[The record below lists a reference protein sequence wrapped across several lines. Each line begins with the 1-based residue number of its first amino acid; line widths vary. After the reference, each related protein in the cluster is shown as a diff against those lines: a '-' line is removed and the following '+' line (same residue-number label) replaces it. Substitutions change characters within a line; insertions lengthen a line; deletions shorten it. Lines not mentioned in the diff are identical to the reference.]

1 MQFDTLIYAFFLIIV
16 FAMYWAIPRQHY
28 RLQNC
33 LILAASYLFYG
44 WWDYRFLALIAA
56 TTLVTYTLALAAA
69 RHRRLSKLYTSLS
82 VTFSLGVLATF
93 KYFGFFVETLQQAAE
108 ALGVALSLPTLRLV
122 LPIGISFYTFQ
133 AISYAVEVHRRTMQ
147 PTTDP
152 VTFACYIA
160 FFPQLVAG
168 PIEKPSQL
176 IPQFA
181 APRTFCYAQAVIG
194 MRQILWGLAK
204 KVVVA
209 NTLAS
214 YVDNMLYNPLSQ
226 TASTLIL
233 GNIFFAIQIYADFS
247 AYSDIA
253 IGSARLLG
261 IHLTVNFRYPYFS
274 HNMAELWRRW
284 HITLMNWFR
293 DYVYIPLGGSR
304 CSLARTCANILVVY
318 ALSGLWHGA
327 NFTFIIW
334 GLLNGTLVAACHITK
349 ARPHGTGNPVQSRM
363 RRATAIASTFFAAAF
378 CFIPFRCYSIANYQM
393 MLQCIAHNQ
402 LFCVPNGITALPLV
416 AALFAVEWLGRYHDF
431 ALERMPA
438 SAWQR
443 FAIYWFLLAAIT
455 YCLGFNTIQYIY
467 FQF

>member
-1 MQFDTLIYAFFLIIV
+1 M
-16 FAMYWAIPRQHY
+16 
-28 RLQNC
+28 
-33 LILAASYLFYG
+33 
-44 WWDYRFLALIAA
+44 
-56 TTLVTYTLALAAA
+56 
-69 RHRRLSKLYTSLS
+69 
-82 VTFSLGVLATF
+82 
-93 KYFGFFVETLQQAAE
+93 
-108 ALGVALSLPTLRLV
+108 
-122 LPIGISFYTFQ
+122 
-133 AISYAVEVHRRTMQ
+133 
-147 PTTDP
+147 
-152 VTFACYIA
+152 
-160 FFPQLVAG
+160 AG

-261 IHLTVNFRYPYFS
+261 IRLTVNFRYPYFS

-363 RRATAIASTFFAAAF
+363 RRATAIASTFLAAAF
-378 CFIPFRCYSIANYQM
+378 CFIPFRCYSIANYQIM
-393 MLQCIAHNQ
+393 MQCIAHNQ

-416 AALFAVEWLGRYHDF
+416 AALFAAEWLGRHHDF

>member
-233 GNIFFAIQIYADFS
+233 GNIFFY
-247 AYSDIA
+247 YCP
-253 IGSARLLG
+253 L
-261 IHLTVNFRYPYFS
+261 NF
-274 HNMAELWRRW
+274 
-284 HITLMNWFR
+284 FR
-293 DYVYIPLGGSR
+293 I
-304 CSLARTCANILVVY
+304 
-318 ALSGLWHGA
+318 
-327 NFTFIIW
+327 
-334 GLLNGTLVAACHITK
+334 
-349 ARPHGTGNPVQSRM
+349 
-363 RRATAIASTFFAAAF
+363 
-378 CFIPFRCYSIANYQM
+378 
-393 MLQCIAHNQ
+393 
-402 LFCVPNGITALPLV
+402 
-416 AALFAVEWLGRYHDF
+416 
-431 ALERMPA
+431 
-438 SAWQR
+438 
-443 FAIYWFLLAAIT
+443 
-455 YCLGFNTIQYIY
+455 
-467 FQF
+467 